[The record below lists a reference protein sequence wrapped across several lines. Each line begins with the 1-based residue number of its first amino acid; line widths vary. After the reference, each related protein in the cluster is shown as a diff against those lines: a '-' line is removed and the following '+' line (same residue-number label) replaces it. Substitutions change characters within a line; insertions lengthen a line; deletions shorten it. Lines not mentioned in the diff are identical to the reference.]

1 MNTEYQP
8 QKIEQKWQKF
18 WEENQTF
25 AASEELEKEK
35 FYGLIEFP
43 YPSGDGL
50 HTGHLRSNTAMDI
63 ICRKRRMEGKQVLYP
78 IGFDSFGL
86 PTENYA
92 IKKNRPP
99 QELTQE
105 NITTFTRQLK
115 EAGFSFDWNRSF
127 STTDPEYYKWTQW
140 IFIQMFKHDLAYK
153 TAETINWCT
162 SCKIGLA
169 NEEVVNGVCERCDG
183 EVVKKEKEQW
193 ILRITKYAD
202 RLIDD
207 LDQVDFLEQIKTQQ
221 INWIGRSQGAEVDFE
236 IQGETEKLRVF
247 TTRPD
252 TLFGATFMVV
262 APEHKILEKYK
273 DKITNWSEVEDY
285 IKQAKNKT
293 DIERLDA
300 SKDKTGIK
308 LAGLE
313 VINPVNQAKLPI
325 FAADYVMMTYGTGA
339 IMAVP
344 AHDQRDWEFAKQ
356 FELPIIPVV
365 SGSDV
370 TEKAFV
376 EIEQGKMIN
385 SGEFDG
391 MSSKECSEKITEFLA
406 EKSLG
411 KFATNYKLRDW
422 IFSRQRYWGEP
433 IPMINCQKCG
443 WQTVPEDQLP
453 VELPDITDFQ
463 PTEDGQSPLAKV
475 SDWVN
480 TICPK
485 CGGEAQ
491 RETDVM
497 PNWAGSNWY
506 FIRYADVKNDQ
517 ALVDADKAK
526 YWLPVDWYN
535 GGMEHKTLHLLYSR
549 FVYKFLYDIKAVP
562 QELGSEPYKKR
573 TAHGM
578 ILGEGGIKMSK
589 SKGNVINPDIYFEKY
604 GADTIRLYE
613 MFMGPFDQ
621 SITWDDQGV
630 VGIYRFLNR
639 VWELK
644 NKVTKAD
651 DGKEAVQL
659 LNQTIKKVG
668 DDIENTHFNTAVSQ
682 LMILVK
688 VLEKQERI
696 SEKTWH
702 DFVLI
707 LAPFTPHI
715 AEEMWSVLGN
725 KNTLTHEKWPEYD
738 EKLIKSENKT
748 LAIQINGKVR
758 DTIDLAIDAEDSE
771 EIKQQV
777 LSLPKIIKALD
788 GKEVKKY
795 IHIKNKIISIVV

>member
-1 MNTEYQP
+1 
-8 QKIEQKWQKF
+8 
-18 WEENQTF
+18 
-25 AASEELEKEK
+25 
-35 FYGLIEFP
+35 LIEFP

-63 ICRKRRMEGKQVLYP
+63 ICRKRRMEGKEVLYP
-78 IGFDSFGL
+78 IGFDAFGL

-92 IKKNRPP
+92 IKQNRLP
-99 QELTQE
+99 QEVTAE
-105 NITTFTRQLK
+105 NIATFTRQLK
-115 EAGFSFDWNRSF
+115 EAGFSFDWSRSY

-140 IFIQMFKHDLAYK
+140 IFIQMFKRGLAHK
-153 TAETINWCT
+153 TSETINWCPA
-162 SCKIGLA
+162 CKIGLA
-169 NEEVVNGVCERCDG
+169 NEEVIGGACERCG
-183 EVVKKEKEQW
+183 SEVTKKEKEQW
-193 ILRITKYAD
+193 ILKITKYAD

-207 LDQVDFLEQIKTQQ
+207 LDQVDFLERIKAQQ
-221 INWIGRSQGAEVDFE
+221 INWIGRSHGAEVDFA
-236 IQGETEKLRVF
+236 IQDTEDTLRVF

-273 DKITNWSEVEDY
+273 DQISNWSEVEEY
-285 IKQAKNKT
+285 INQAKNKT

-308 LAGLE
+308 LFGLE
-313 VINPVNQAKLPI
+313 AVNPVNQAKLAI
-325 FAADYVMMTYGTGA
+325 FVADYVLTSYGTGA

-356 FELPIIPVV
+356 FKLPIIPVI
-365 SGSDV
+365 SGGDV
-370 TEKAFV
+370 TEHAFT
-376 EIEQGKMIN
+376 EIEEGKMKN

-391 MSSKECSEKITEFLA
+391 ISSKECSQKITEFLA
-406 EKSLG
+406 NKNLG

-453 VELPDITDFQ
+453 VELPDIDDFK
-463 PTEDGQSPLAKV
+463 PTADGQSPLAKV
-475 SDWVN
+475 NEWAN
-480 TICPK
+480 TTCPQ
-485 CGGEAQ
+485 CGGTAQ

-506 FIRYADVKNDQ
+506 FVRYADAKNNKV
-517 ALVDADKAK
+517 LADSDKVK

-535 GGMEHKTLHLLYSR
+535 GGMEHTTLHLLYSR

-578 ILGEGGIKMSK
+578 ILGEGGVKMSK
-589 SKGNVINPDIYFEKY
+589 SKGNVINPDTYLEKY
-604 GADTIRLYE
+604 GADTVRLYE

-621 SITWDDQGV
+621 SIAWDDKGV
-630 VGIYRFLNR
+630 VGAYRFLNR
-639 VWELK
+639 VWDLK
-644 NKVTKAD
+644 NKIAD
-651 DGKEAVQL
+651 TEDSKEVLQIL
-659 LNQTIKKVG
+659 HQTIRKVG
-668 DDIENTHFNTAVSQ
+668 DDIENMHFNTAVSQ
-682 LMILVK
+682 LMILIK
-688 VLEKQERI
+688 VLEKQEKI
-696 SEKTWH
+696 SEKIWH
-702 DFVLI
+702 DFTLI

-715 AEEMWSVLGN
+715 AEEMWNLLGN
-725 KNTLTHEKWPEYD
+725 KDSLSAEAWPQYD
-738 EKLIKSENKT
+738 ENFIKLENKI

-758 DTIDLAIDAEDSE
+758 DTIELPVDSEDSE

-777 LSLPKIIKALD
+777 LALDKIQKALEN
-788 GKEVKKY
+788 KEIKKY

>member
-1 MNTEYQP
+1 
-8 QKIEQKWQKF
+8 
-18 WEENQTF
+18 
-25 AASEELEKEK
+25 
-35 FYGLIEFP
+35 
-43 YPSGDGL
+43 
-50 HTGHLRSNTAMDI
+50 
-63 ICRKRRMEGKQVLYP
+63 
-78 IGFDSFGL
+78 
-86 PTENYA
+86 
-92 IKKNRPP
+92 
-99 QELTQE
+99 
-105 NITTFTRQLK
+105 
-115 EAGFSFDWNRSF
+115 
-127 STTDPEYYKWTQW
+127 
-140 IFIQMFKHDLAYK
+140 
-153 TAETINWCT
+153 
-162 SCKIGLA
+162 
-169 NEEVVNGVCERCDG
+169 
-183 EVVKKEKEQW
+183 
-193 ILRITKYAD
+193 
-202 RLIDD
+202 
-207 LDQVDFLEQIKTQQ
+207 
-221 INWIGRSQGAEVDFE
+221 
-236 IQGETEKLRVF
+236 
-247 TTRPD
+247 
-252 TLFGATFMVV
+252 
-262 APEHKILEKYK
+262 
-273 DKITNWSEVEDY
+273 
-285 IKQAKNKT
+285 
-293 DIERLDA
+293 
-300 SKDKTGIK
+300 
-308 LAGLE
+308 
-313 VINPVNQAKLPI
+313 
-325 FAADYVMMTYGTGA
+325 
-339 IMAVP
+339 
-344 AHDQRDWEFAKQ
+344 
-356 FELPIIPVV
+356 
-365 SGSDV
+365 
-370 TEKAFV
+370 
-376 EIEQGKMIN
+376 
-385 SGEFDG
+385 
-391 MSSKECSEKITEFLA
+391 KITEFLA

-535 GGMEHKTLHLLYSR
+535 GGMEHTTLHLLYSR

-651 DGKEAVQL
+651 DGKEAGQL

-748 LAIQINGKVR
+748 LAIQINGKLR